1 MFWCLIGPDSYSG
14 ATASG
19 DSKDEALFAEFINK
33 NNTFQTNKVSFY
45 TMYLYLKHFPAY
57 LYCDS
62 SIAWFYFLFV
72 GQGFRSG
79 YSVIFQSDKKN
90 Y

>member
-1 MFWCLIGPDSYSG
+1 MFWCLIGPDGYSR

-45 TMYLYLKHFPAY
+45 AMF
-57 LYCDS
+57 
-62 SIAWFYFLFV
+62 
-72 GQGFRSG
+72 
-79 YSVIFQSDKKN
+79 N
-90 Y
+90 YI